1 MNHPYKLAR
10 LRAYLAHRQPGQSFQ
25 SFWDWPVAEKEKQMT
40 KIETRT
46 TSYTLTSGIELHVRN
61 NGQQIALQLRQP
73 PIADTD
79 ESPLSAAGIQLG
91 TPLTLPECVEL
102 TQTLLSFIA
111 LRIGES
117 RESHI

>member
-1 MNHPYKLAR
+1 
-10 LRAYLAHRQPGQSFQ
+10 
-25 SFWDWPVAEKEKQMT
+25 MT